1 MGGVGVVVGGGVT
14 IQNPH
19 YALGS
24 LGVAVGVNYRRVGVS
39 VQGEPG
45 GYLLHARGR
54 VTHVKNLGFST
65 NFLREQDV
73 HFPEFDGVHELV
85 EGVTHIWATIT
96 GESGVY
102 LAGFSGVIG
111 IVQFTLGTASATH
124 NGVVGRLLPKVNT
137 RLVNPQ
143 VTCGRNA
150 ALPEGGVTSAG
161 YSVAVST
168 DDAVAV
174 GVDGVVINPGVLILA
189 KTGQVQF
196 THRNNRVAAGARD
209 LVAVNV

>member
-1 MGGVGVVVGGGVT
+1 MS
-14 IQNPH
+14 I
-19 YALGS
+19 
-24 LGVAVGVNYRRVGVS
+24 
-39 VQGEPG
+39 QGEPG
-45 GYLLHARGR
+45 GHLLHARGR
-54 VTHVKNLGFST
+54 VTHVKNLGLSA
-65 NFLREQDV
+65 NFLREQNV
-73 HFPEFDGVHELV
+73 HLTEFDGVHELI

-111 IVQFTLGTASATH
+111 IVQFTLGTAGATH

-143 VTCGRNA
+143 VTRGGNA
-150 ALPEGGVTSAG
+150 ALPEGGVTAAG

-174 GVDGVVINPGVLILA
+174 GVDGVVINPGVLVLA

-196 THRNNRVAAGARD
+196 THRNNRVTASARD